1 MATSVSWAARAS
13 AGAASKDID
22 DLRRELSAG
31 LASLGEMQARHAA
44 ALAESERFLGASSAG
59 PAAVAP
65 AELAQEVLADS
76 VEALGSA
83 PAAGV
88 AAAKTELVSSSL
100 GLTHKVLVGPNVV
113 PLDQCV
119 SMCGWKFGG
128 SSAKV
133 VWGHP
138 PLEYRKLCARCF
150 PSLRQTRKDV
160 LAAEVRGVQE

>member
-1 MATSVSWAARAS
+1 MATSVSWAARAAAGS
-13 AGAASKDID
+13 ASRDLD
-22 DLRRELSAG
+22 DLRRELSSG
-31 LASLGEMQARHAA
+31 LAALGEMRSRHAA
-44 ALAESERFLGASSAG
+44 ALAESERFLRAASAG

-76 VEALGSA
+76 VEVQAVA
-83 PAAGV
+83 PAAGA
-88 AAAKTELVSSSL
+88 AAAKMELVNSSL

-138 PLEYRKLCARCF
+138 PLEYRKLCARCQ
-150 PSLRQTRKDV
+150 SRKDV
-160 LAAEVRGVQE
+160 LAAAVRGVQE